1 MLQRE
6 PTARCPHERT
16 AGGDDWSE
24 PASHQGLV
32 PKQALQGQE
41 EGDPHEAAASAGEG
55 LSHRCVSTFI

>member
-6 PTARCPHERT
+6 PATRRPDEGAT
-16 AGGDDWSE
+16 GGDDGSQ

-32 PKQALQGQE
+32 SKQALQGQE

-55 LSHRCVSTFI
+55 LSQQGVTTLT